1 MEKSMMQ
8 SLQHYKQVIT
18 CLNHSEYL
26 EIELSVKNKQQKVF
40 FSIINLPYFE
50 MNYYMHLFTE
60 IFMKMFY

>member
-26 EIELSVKNKQQKVF
+26 EIELSVKNKQTTK
-40 FSIINLPYFE
+40 SL
-50 MNYYMHLFTE
+50 L
-60 IFMKMFY
+60 